1 MNNLIEVGKI
11 SRSFGLDGAF
21 KIISSLDDDSQFDN
35 FTKLIVFGSSEYRNI
50 ERLWFKKNNIYIKL
64 EGIDSIDEVEKLV
77 GFSVY
82 VDEDEFDS
90 SLNENQFLIDS
101 LIGSDV
107 FIDNNKIGTVKD
119 VINGPSQDILVVAN
133 GEEEAMVPF
142 VKDIVKNVD
151 VELRQIHILLIEGM
165 IPWI

>member
-21 KIISSLDDDSQFDN
+21 KVVSSLDDYSQFNN

-50 ERLWFKKNNIYIKL
+50 EKLWFKKNNIFIKL
-64 EGIDSIDEVEKLV
+64 EGINSIDEVERLI
-77 GFSVY
+77 GFSIY

-90 SLNENQFLIDS
+90 SLNENQFLIES
-101 LIGSDV
+101 LIDTDV
-107 FIDNNKIGTVKD
+107 FVDENKIGKVKD
-119 VINGPSQDILVVAN
+119 VFKGPVQDVLIITNGKKD
-133 GEEEAMVPF
+133 AMVPF
-142 VKDIVKNVD
+142 VKDIIKNVD
-151 VELRQIHILLIEGM
+151 LESKEIHIIRIEGM